1 MQWTQT
7 PRLMVSV
14 LTSLLAINACHA
26 SGGPDDAKV
35 EPKIQTVKPKLP
47 DSAQALIGRVFEW
60 HVMYPETGPAIRPE
74 SPTDYTLR
82 FAAPNR
88 ITLKADCNEYA
99 GPVRLTETVFSVG
112 DLIGTRALCPKESL
126 EGVYIQGIENASG
139 WRLDEGTL
147 ILTRPHDE
155 GSLHFE
161 EQAAPEPDEAGT
173 E

>member
-74 SPTDYTLR
+74 S
-82 FAAPNR
+82 
-88 ITLKADCNEYA
+88 
-99 GPVRLTETVFSVG
+99 RLTTPCASQPRTASRSRP
-112 DLIGTRALCPKESL
+112 IATNTRARC
-126 EGVYIQGIENASG
+126 
-139 WRLDEGTL
+139 D
-147 ILTRPHDE
+147 
-155 GSLHFE
+155 
-161 EQAAPEPDEAGT
+161 
-173 E
+173 